1 MVFFLTFRGLV
12 RCALRLVVGPRE
24 PAGRESLGLG
34 DRRVG
39 LCRVSHVRPC
49 RVVLSYLGLGD
60 LGVLDL
66 ELRLELLHAL
76 LPVGQCLLQAVNLLL
91 QRAPLGLLLLHN
103 LGHRVVE
110 LLVVGLVRLELLV
123 GLELRRL
130 EFLLREQQVL
140 LDILHLLLGGGE
152 ALLDDAELLLEPL
165 PDVVELLAEVVRLR
179 RIGRLVLDGIQSRL
193 GLGAGKLLRRDHR
206 TELAALLLELGL
218 LSLDLGG
225 GVLGSLQSGLELGR
239 TSLALGLLG
248 LRLGDG
254 LLGGLEGSLECG
266 VVGRD
271 LGNLLGQGLAS
282 GLVLARQLL
291 HDLGVGLVDL
301 VKLGPRARGALLLQR
316 LELLGV
322 HGDELLD
329 LGGCLVELDL
339 EGRELLRVSA
349 FAGLLDGGQ
358 LGLVRL
364 KQLRL
369 GLVELGLVRCNKL
382 LLCLFKLGLVG
393 GGELL
398 LGRRKLGLVLG
409 AQLLG
414 DGGELLLVGGKQ
426 LLLVT
431 RALGQSLVLC
441 ASNLRQQLL
450 LLARGLCLESLDN
463 LGVGGLERLNLLGQ
477 AGLAVALENIE
488 LLGVAVLQALEL
500 GELGVLVGRSTA
512 LGTLELLGVAGA
524 NGVESL
530 LVFGFLGLE
539 SGDSGGELGPGRL
552 EGLGVALGGVGV
564 ALGEVAVLGL
574 EFAVLGGKLG
584 VLRLEIAMLGGK
596 LGVLRLEV
604 GKLAGEFAVLRL
616 QLAVLRRQLAV
627 LRLELGVLGLE
638 VLELALEEGV
648 SLERLNLL
656 LVVLGHLLELGVVLL
671 DLGRVLRLGLLE
683 GLVLGSDL
691 LLDAVDLLLE
701 RERLLPGLGDV
712 GLGGRELALQVGD
725 VGLHL
730 GQLGCLGV
738 EVGLGLLGRLLG
750 SLELALEL
758 HDLALDGGELRLVG
772 LHLGVDLGL
781 VRDLELVLRGREV
794 VNLLLELGDGALV
807 ARLHL
812 GQGLLLVGRGGQ
824 SLAQLV
830 GVLGLERL
838 NGRLVLLGQ
847 GALQLLEL
855 VGMILQGLVQGG
867 LALLEL
873 LLVLGL
879 EGLEGLLQLCEL
891 GLCGLLGG
899 DSVLVL
905 ALLFLVVSIGGHK
918 MFIGLIHLVR
928 ELGLLSFQLGN
939 LVLVGL
945 LNVEDSVPHLDG
957 IPVHSIRVLRELVLR
972 LLDLG
977 LELVQL
983 RLLVGQLGLLFGELG
998 LELLDLLAERLG
1010 RARRVGA
1017 DRGAGSRGGGG
1028 GGGGGRGGRET
1039 LLGLGDGA
1047 GGGRRARADGGG
1059 ARGDRVGGA
1068 RQGRR
1073 GPAGGRA
1080 GGGGGRFPRGGG
1092 GGAEGRGPLLP
1103 AGRADGAGAA
1113 AGAVEVR
1120 RAVLLDSSSEADTLG
1135 RERWVAVDE
1144 TLAGLR
1150 TVLLEA
1156 LELPPP
1162 GGGPPATREVVE
1174 EVVLAG
1180 LPVLVDEDV
1189 VGRRTVEVAAAPE
1202 LGLGFFREEAA
1213 ETVDFVLGERGAA
1226 LGASSCWTTSKLP
1239 VSDMS
1244 AGARGSAGGRGSVV
1258 GWFCSRMS
1266 RSAGGSS

>member
-76 LPVGQCLLQAVNLLL
+76 LLVGQCLLQAVNLLL

-140 LDILHLLLGGGE
+140 LDFLHLLLGGGE

-165 PDVVELLAEVVRLR
+165 PDVVELLTEVVRLR

-239 TSLALGLLG
+239 TGLALGLLG

-271 LGNLLGQGLAS
+271 LGNLLGEGLAS

-301 VKLGPRARGALLLQR
+301 VELGPRARGALLLQC
-316 LELLGV
+316 LELLGWV
-322 HGDELLD
+322 SSRFLLASARAAALD
-329 LGGCLVELDL
+329 VSVSRMRCLVELDL

-441 ASNLRQQLL
+441 AGNLRQQLL

-500 GELGVLVGRSTA
+500 GELGVLVGRSAA

-574 EFAVLGGKLG
+574 EFAVLDGKLG
-584 VLRLEIAMLGGK
+584 VLGLEIAMLGGK
-596 LGVLRLEV
+596 LGV
-604 GKLAGEFAVLRL
+604 GKLAGEF
-616 QLAVLRRQLAV
+616 AVLRRQLAV

-648 SLERLNLL
+648 SLERLDLL

-701 RERLLPGLGDV
+701 LERLLPGLGDV

-730 GQLGCLGV
+730 GQLGRLGV

-758 HDLALDGGELRLVG
+758 RDVALDGGELRLVG

-807 ARLHL
+807 AGLHL

-855 VGMILQGLVQGG
+855 VGVLLQGLVQGG

-983 RLLVGQLGLLFGELG
+983 RLLSGRIEV
-998 LELLDLLAERLG
+998 
-1010 RARRVGA
+1010 RARGA
-1017 DRGAGSRGGGG
+1017 AEEVVAEVEAVERRFLASATRPVAADE
-1028 GGGGGRGGRET
+1028 RE
-1039 LLGLGDGA
+1039 LME
-1047 GGGRRARADGGG
+1047 
-1059 ARGDRVGGA
+1059 
-1068 RQGRR
+1068 
-1073 GPAGGRA
+1073 
-1080 GGGGGRFPRGGG
+1080 
-1092 GGAEGRGPLLP
+1092 EGRGATELGVRDKVDEGLPAVEPAAEVAGFLAAAVAAPRVEVLFSLLGEPTALAPLL
-1103 AGRADGAGAA
+1103 
-1113 AGAVEVR
+1113 GAVEVR

-1162 GGGPPATREVVE
+1162 GGRVGGLVRPPATREVVE

-1189 VGRRTVEVAAAPE
+1189 VGRRTVEAAAAAAPEE

-1226 LGASSCWTTSKLP
+1226 LGASSC
-1239 VSDMS
+1239 
-1244 AGARGSAGGRGSVV
+1244 
-1258 GWFCSRMS
+1258 
-1266 RSAGGSS
+1266 